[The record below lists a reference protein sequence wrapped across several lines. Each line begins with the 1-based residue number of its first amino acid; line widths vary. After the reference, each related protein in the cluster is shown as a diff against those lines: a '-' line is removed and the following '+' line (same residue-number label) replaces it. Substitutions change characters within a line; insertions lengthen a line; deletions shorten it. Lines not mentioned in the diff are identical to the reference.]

1 MKLLVLNNL
10 SSGLGD
16 GAVYDFMRAFAQPED
31 EFIVR
36 CVDQNSSFADALADV
51 GDFDALIAAGGDG
64 TVASACYLTRYS
76 GVPVLAF
83 PAGTANLLAQN
94 IHSPIEPHALAKL
107 TRNGKR
113 LDFDLGELTT
123 DKGTFGFSMMA
134 GCGYDAKIMGDAKAL
149 KKRWGAA
156 AYFKAAFANPSP
168 QVSKF
173 DIEIDG
179 VHHKHEGVGVLLLN
193 FSKIQFDISIGLEN
207 NPNDGELDVLV
218 LTTQTAWDLLPP
230 VIGAAFDHSG
240 KPLKASNALVFY
252 RGKNINVVADPPM
265 PVQYDGEPVEATTPY
280 TARVLP
286 ASAKLIVSD
295 DGYDEYARTDAQP

>member
-1 MKLLVLNNL
+1 MKLLVINNL
-10 SSGLGD
+10 ASGYRE
-16 GAVYDFMRAFAQPED
+16 GAIYDF
-31 EFIVR
+31 VR
-36 CVDQNSSFADALADV
+36 SFALDGDEITLRCTDGTTDLRLFLHDAEEY
-51 GDFDALIAAGGDG
+51 DAVVASGGDG
-64 TVASACYLTRYS
+64 TVSAVTYLLAET
-76 GVPVLAF
+76 GIPVLPF

-286 ASAKLIVSD
+286 ASTKLIVSD

>member
-1 MKLLVLNNL
+1 M
-10 SSGLGD
+10 SGLRD

-51 GDFDALIAAGGDG
+51 GDFDVLIAAGGDG
-64 TVASACYLTRYS
+64 TVASACYLTRYF
-76 GVPVLAF
+76 GVPVF
-83 PAGTANLLAQN
+83 RSSCRQSPPARAEHPTPSNRTLGF
-94 IHSPIEPHALAKL
+94 

-113 LDFDLGELTT
+113 VDFDLGELTT
-123 DKGTFGFSMMA
+123 DKGTFGFSTMA